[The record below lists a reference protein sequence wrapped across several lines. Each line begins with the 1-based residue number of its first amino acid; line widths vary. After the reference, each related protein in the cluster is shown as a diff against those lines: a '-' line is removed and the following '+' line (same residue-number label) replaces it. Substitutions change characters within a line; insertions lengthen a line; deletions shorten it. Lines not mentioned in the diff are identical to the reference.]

1 MKEPSI
7 KNQLAASR
15 REAFADFLATL
26 EIRLMRHGYTFDRGQ
41 MPGTK
46 RDMIHLLKSN
56 FDVLSKLSEATF
68 EEYMRESGCKFKSG
82 SAQQSG
88 NKGFL
93 LRIYGVNERKPM
105 PSV

>member
-15 REAFADFLATL
+15 REAFAKFLVTL
-26 EIRLMRHGYTFDRGQ
+26 ETKLVRLGYRFDRSQ

-46 RDMIHLLKSN
+46 RDMIYLLKTN
-56 FDVLSKLSEATF
+56 FDVLSTLSEATF

-93 LRIYGVNERKPM
+93 LRIYGVNEPKPM
-105 PSV
+105 PSL